1 MSGCTSTSYYSD
13 DAFQPLLLDALNMV
27 VSSEDISALY
37 QSLHDRVALDTEV
50 IPYTHR

>member
-13 DAFQPLLLDALNMV
+13 DAFQLLDALNAV